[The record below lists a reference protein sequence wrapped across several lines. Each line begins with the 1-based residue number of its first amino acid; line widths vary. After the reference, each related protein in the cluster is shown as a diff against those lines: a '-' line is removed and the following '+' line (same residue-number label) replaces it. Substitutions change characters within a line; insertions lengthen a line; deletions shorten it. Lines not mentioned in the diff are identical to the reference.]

1 MISNIDKNLLIAALE
16 SALKYGQTSAG
27 VSSLQ
32 DLWTR
37 VHALRV
43 DFDADPA
50 TVTDEEITA
59 MIATLQ
65 AVEIPDPASLL
76 RLFGHTGTTSPGSYV
91 AVSTWGTLLN
101 KPVTFPPDEH
111 QHNWSDI
118 SYKPY
123 RYDPKVHRHPWEQI
137 DNVPETFEPGTHA
150 HTFADVTNK
159 PTTYPPDAH
168 AHAFADVTNKPT
180 TYPPDVHAHAFADV
194 TNKPTTYPPDAHA
207 HTFSE
212 ITLKPDV
219 YPATWGG
226 IESKPANMKVI
237 AFVSWTGNGTTSQV
251 VATPFPA
258 QMMQIIAVNGV
269 SGIVTTSGALRTT
282 SATTANAVTFG
293 ALSLTLNVS
302 ELTASGIGYTAI
314 IYGGI

>member
-180 TYPPDVHAHAFADV
+180 TYPPD
-194 TNKPTTYPPDAHA
+194 AHA

>member
-168 AHAFADVTNKPT
+168 AH
-180 TYPPDVHAHAFADV
+180 
-194 TNKPTTYPPDAHA
+194 
-207 HTFSE
+207 TFSE

>member
-32 DLWTR
+32 DIWTR

-180 TYPPDVHAHAFADV
+180 TYPPD
-194 TNKPTTYPPDAHA
+194 AHA